1 MHPRWLNRGVAGIGV
16 ASFFSDVS
24 HEVPTALLPALL
36 TTTLGAPAAA
46 LGTVEGI
53 ADGIAGA
60 AKLAG
65 GALADD
71 PARRRATAMGGYT
84 ATAILSALIG
94 AAVAVWQVAILRSA
108 AWFSRGLRTPSRNAL
123 LTDVVAPEA
132 YGRAYGFER
141 AMDNAG
147 AIGGPLLALGLLSL
161 VGVRDAIL
169 LSVIPGLLATL
180 AIFVAVRSA
189 RRLEQHERP
198 PLRIRIRPVL
208 HGRLGRLL
216 GAITAYE
223 LGNAAATLLILRAT
237 NLLSPGHGHD
247 SAVKLA
253 VLLYVGYN
261 AAAMVTSVAAGHTT
275 DRRGAK
281 AVLVTGA
288 FALLAAYVG
297 FALAGAGLAALAVL
311 FVLAGT
317 GKGAVETAQGAAVAL
332 LAPPE
337 LLGSAFGALATIQSF
352 ANLTASALAG
362 ALWTLVSPR
371 TAFLYLAGW
380 MAVSAAALVVAR
392 R

>member
-1 MHPRWLNRGVAGIGV
+1 VHPRWLNRGVAGIGV

-147 AIGGPLLALGLLSL
+147 AIGGPLLALALLSL

-180 AIFVAVRSA
+180 AIFDAVRSA
-189 RRLEQHERP
+189 RRLERHERP

>member
-1 MHPRWLNRGVAGIGV
+1 VHPRWLNRGVAGIGV

-94 AAVAVWQVAILRSA
+94 GAVAVWQVAILRSA

-147 AIGGPLLALGLLSL
+147 AIGGPLLALALLSL

-189 RRLEQHERP
+189 RRLERHERP